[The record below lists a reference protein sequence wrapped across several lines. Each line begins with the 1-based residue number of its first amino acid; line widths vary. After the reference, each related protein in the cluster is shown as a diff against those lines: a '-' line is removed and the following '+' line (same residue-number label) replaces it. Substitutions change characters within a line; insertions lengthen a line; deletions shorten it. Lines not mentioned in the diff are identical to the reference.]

1 MGGRR
6 DLPTPTVT
14 RLPTQ
19 DSSLVRDTRA
29 SARADIQGRGGR
41 QSTILS
47 DLLKQLTGS
56 KGLLGA

>member
-1 MGGRR
+1 MGGSS
-6 DLPTPTVT
+6 DLPKPQVT

-29 SARADIQGRGGR
+29 STAASIANRGGR

-47 DLLKQLTGS
+47 DILKQLTGS